1 MLAGRSRTIVQDNL
15 GLAEPFFARWRAVF
29 RWNRPMAGSV
39 ALVGLRN
46 ESARDFSDNLVA
58 EQGVLL
64 LPGTGLG
71 SDDRHVRFGFGRL
84 NFRGGLERLER
95 FLAT

>member
-39 ALVGLRN
+39 ALAGLRSQ
-46 ESARDFSDNLVA
+46 SARDFSDSLAA
-58 EQGVLL
+58 ELGALL

-71 SDDRHVRFGFGRL
+71 SDDRHVRFGFGRR
-84 NFRGGLERLER
+84 NFRAGLERLDR
-95 FLAT
+95 YLAT